1 MTKTV
6 TGAGSVEY
14 FSGTDIGRIRWADC
28 RTATLVCRA
37 CGTSAAMPH
46 SVTTPNTV
54 HGKSDVDF
62 YRCPACGS
70 LNAVVEN
77 FTDYDEDGSFSETPA
92 FVRHYLQVGAG
103 IDFMI
108 RPLQQ
113 SRPAPGAS
121 MIDVGCGFGYTVD
134 FWNWAQGGNGV
145 GVEPSLY
152 GRLGQ
157 RLLGAPITTD
167 YLSNLPELNSRR
179 YARVFSSE
187 VIEHVDDTAAFIAE
201 LKGVLASSGMLILT
215 TPNADFV
222 DPAHSPSIVVA
233 ALSPGLHRV
242 LFSRA
247 ALERA
252 LKGGGFANVEVRA
265 VAERLVAYA
274 SDAALSLHADPA
286 AERRQYAAYL
296 RAAMEKPRDADVTMG
311 FLFRYFE
318 DQVNAGDLAAAA
330 PAWAR
335 LREMVQTGYGLDLVN
350 LAAVRARDAEVIR
363 FEDYVDR
370 LPLFLSA
377 ALYYAAMGTLNGAN
391 FLPEAKAGFLA
402 AAETAARAF
411 AVAPNFAQKAASIY
425 WWARLHAAI
434 AAIREDDHATAQFE
448 LQALIDARS
457 DPATRLRPEPDQLL
471 RAKRELG
478 VSFLQSGQPER
489 AMGLLREVLH
499 EGGEAARHD
508 AGALYRTALAQ
519 AVAEVHDVLPDLSH
533 SKRQRKLFG

>member
-1 MTKTV
+1 MTET
-6 TGAGSVEY
+6 TREADRTEF
-14 FSGTDIGRIRWADC
+14 FSGADIARIRWADA
-28 RTATLVCRA
+28 RSSTLACRA
-37 CGTSAAMPH
+37 CDALAAMPH
-46 SVTTPNTV
+46 VVTTPHTV
-54 HGKSDVDF
+54 HGKPDVDF
-62 YRCPACGS
+62 YRCPACAS
-70 LNAVVEN
+70 LNAVIES

-92 FVRHYLQVGAG
+92 FVSHYLQVGAG
-103 IDFMI
+103 IDSMI

-167 YLSNLPELNSRR
+167 YLSNVPELNSRR
-179 YARVFSSE
+179 YDRVFSSE

-201 LKGVLASSGMLILT
+201 LKGVLAPGGMMILT

-222 DPAHSPSIVVA
+222 QPGHSASIVVA

-252 LKGGGFANVEVRA
+252 LRNGGFAQVEVRA
-265 VAERLVAYA
+265 VSERLVAYV
-274 SDAALSLHADPA
+274 SDAPLTLHADAA
-286 AERRQYAAYL
+286 AERRQYWSYL
-296 RAAMEKPRDADVTMG
+296 RAAMEKPRDADLTMG
-311 FLFRYFE
+311 FLFRFFAE
-318 DQVNAGDLAAAA
+318 QVNAGDLAAAA
-330 PAWAR
+330 PAWAK
-335 LREMVQTGYGLDLVN
+335 LREMVQAAYGLDLTD
-350 LAAVRARDAEVIR
+350 LAAIRARDAAVSG
-363 FEDYVDR
+363 FEDYVAR

-377 ALYYAAMGTLNGAN
+377 ALYYAAMGTLNGAG
-391 FLPEAKAGFLA
+391 FLPGAKAGFLA
-402 AAETAARAF
+402 AADTAAHAF
-411 AVAPNFAQKAASIY
+411 VVAPNFAQEAATIY
-425 WWARLHAAI
+425 WWARLHVAT
-434 AAIREDDHATAQFE
+434 AAIRENDHATAQTE
-448 LQALIDARS
+448 LQALLAARS
-457 DPATRLRPEPDQLL
+457 DPSALLRPETDQIL

-499 EGGEAARHD
+499 EGGDAFRRD
-508 AGALYRTALAQ
+508 AGELYRTALAQ
-519 AVAEVHDVLPDLSH
+519 AVGEVRDLFPDLAE
-533 SKRQRKLFG
+533 RNWLRRLFA